1 MIHKRTHSGLRAR
14 ALVFVAA
21 LALVAAAC
29 GGGDSADDEAPA
41 GDAGGASSSS
51 DSSSGAGSSDSS
63 GGDSSGSDSSGG
75 DSSSTDGAVEETATP
90 SDSDAESTTAV
101 SEPAESSESEQQTEE
116 ADEDTTVDEP
126 SEEAAAPVGWSGLAP
141 NMAPDDPAALTASW
155 RGVTPD
161 TITIGVSMLNFD
173 LLQEMGLTAAGWG
186 DQQGVFQAL
195 VDDLNANGGILGRN
209 VVAVYDYYSP
219 IDAADAE
226 RACTVLTQ
234 DNEVFAAVLGFVG
247 PLAGTADPCFVGTN
261 NTPLV
266 GGEQTPDEMAQA
278 TAPWFNVEP
287 TTEDHTS
294 NLLDLLV
301 QTGRADGVR
310 VFVVSHQASA
320 GDEPLVLEGL
330 GARGIEVAGKAV
342 LDAND
347 GDTAAQ
353 DQLMQVISERIRAD
367 GADTVMI
374 NGNPAA
380 TIRGLGLN
388 GLLDS
393 VTVWSNNAAGLNNL
407 GETFDHEWARGAIAS
422 DGPSEL
428 DIWNDDVFQ
437 DCVRAVND
445 AGIGADLRPT
455 AELADDDENWFNPTR
470 RYCGHLSLFAQIAA
484 AAGPDLT
491 PETFEQAAY
500 TLTDFVLPGAPANSL
515 SPTKLGA
522 RDLYRLTTFDP
533 DVGNGE
539 NVPLTE
545 LIDIVP

>member
-1 MIHKRTHSGLRAR
+1 MIHKRTQSGLRAR
-14 ALVFVAA
+14 AVVLVAA
-21 LALVAAAC
+21 LTLVAAAC
-29 GGGDSADDEAPA
+29 GGGDEA
-41 GDAGGASSSS
+41 GDEVSTGDTGGAST
-51 DSSSGAGSSDSS
+51 DV
-63 GGDSSGSDSSGG
+63 DSSGSDSSTT
-75 DSSSTDGAVEETATP
+75 DSSSSDSSGADGSVEETATP
-90 SDSDAESTTAV
+90 SDSDPEPTEAV
-101 SEPAESSESEQQTEE
+101 SEPAESSSATEQQTDE
-116 ADEDTTVDEP
+116 ADEETTVDEP
-126 SEEAAAPVGWSGLAP
+126 SEEAAAPVGWSGLVP
-141 NMAPDDPAALTASW
+141 HMAPDDPSALTASW

-195 VDDLNANGGILGRN
+195 IDDLNANGGILGRN

-266 GGEQTPDEMAQA
+266 GGEQTPDEVAQA

-287 TTEDHTS
+287 STDDHTS

-301 QTGRADGVR
+301 QTGRADGAK
-310 VFVVSHQASA
+310 VFVVSHQAST

-330 GARGIEVAGKAV
+330 GARGIEVVGTAV

-388 GLLDS
+388 GMLDS
-393 VTVWSNNAAGLNNL
+393 VTIWSNNAAGLNNL

-437 DCVRAVND
+437 DCVRVVNA

-455 AELADDDENWFNPTR
+455 ADLADDDENWFNPVR

-533 DVGNGE
+533 DIGNGE
-539 NVPLTE
+539 NVPLTD

>member
-1 MIHKRTHSGLRAR
+1 MIHKRTQGALRAR
-14 ALVFVAA
+14 AAVFVGA

-29 GGGDSADDEAPA
+29 GGGDEADDEVSTP
-41 GDAGGASSSS
+41 DSGGAGTEI
-51 DSSSGAGSSDSS
+51 DSPS
-63 GGDSSGSDSSGG
+63 G
-75 DSSSTDGAVEETATP
+75 DSSSTDISSTDSPAEETAAP
-90 SDSDAESTTAV
+90 SDEDPEPTEPV
-101 SEPAESSESEQQTEE
+101 SEPAESGSAAEQPTDDGDEE
-116 ADEDTTVDEP
+116 AAVDEP
-126 SEEAAAPVGWSGLAP
+126 SEEAEAPVGWSGLTP
-141 NMAPDDPAALTASW
+141 NMAPDDPSELTASW
-155 RGVTPD
+155 RGVTAD
-161 TITIGVSMLNFD
+161 TITIGVSMLNFE

-195 VDDLNANGGILGRN
+195 VDDLNANGGILGRK

-219 IDAADAE
+219 IDADDAE

-266 GGEQTPDEMAQA
+266 GGEQTPDELAQA

-287 TTEDHTS
+287 STEDHTS

-301 QTGRADGVR
+301 QTGRADGAR
-310 VFVVSHQASA
+310 VFVVSHQAST

-330 GARGIEVAGKAV
+330 GARGIEVVGKAV

-491 PETFEQAAY
+491 PQTFEQGAY

-515 SPTKLGA
+515 SPTKPGA

>member
-1 MIHKRTHSGLRAR
+1 MIHKRTQRTLRAR
-14 ALVFVAA
+14 AVVLGAA
-21 LALVAAAC
+21 LTLVAAAC
-29 GGGDSADDEAPA
+29 GGGDEADDAVPAP
-41 GDAGGASSSS
+41 DTGGASTEVGSSEVDGTDV
-51 DSSSGAGSSDSS
+51 DSSEV
-63 GGDSSGSDSSGG
+63 
-75 DSSSTDGAVEETATP
+75 DSSSTDSSVEETAAP
-90 SDSDAESTTAV
+90 SDSDPEPAETV
-101 SEPAESSESEQQTEE
+101 SEPAESGSATEQQTDE
-116 ADEDTTVDEP
+116 ADEETAVAEP

-141 NMAPDDPAALTASW
+141 NMAPDDPSELTASW
-155 RGVTPD
+155 RGVTED

-219 IDAADAE
+219 IDASDAE

-266 GGEQTPDEMAQA
+266 GGEQTPDELVQA

-287 TTEDHTS
+287 STEDHTS

-301 QTGRADGVR
+301 QTGRSDGTR

-320 GDEPLVLEGL
+320 GDESLVLDGL
-330 GARGIEVAGKAV
+330 GERGIEVVGNAV

-393 VTVWSNNAAGLNNL
+393 VAIWSNNAAGLNNL

-437 DCVRAVND
+437 DCVRAVNA

-539 NVPLTE
+539 NVPLTD

>member
-1 MIHKRTHSGLRAR
+1 MIHKRTQSGLRAQAV
-14 ALVFVAA
+14 ALVAA

-29 GGGDSADDEAPA
+29 GGGDEADDQVSAP
-41 GDAGGASSSS
+41 DTGGASTEADSSSS
-51 DSSSGAGSSDSS
+51 DTSSSDASSSDT
-63 GGDSSGSDSSGG
+63 
-75 DSSSTDGAVEETATP
+75 SSTDSPAEETATP
-90 SDSDAESTTAV
+90 SDGDTEPTESV
-101 SEPAESSESEQQTEE
+101 SEPDESSSAAEQPTDEAGEE
-116 ADEDTTVDEP
+116 TTVDEP
-126 SEEAAAPVGWSGLAP
+126 AEEAAVPLGWSGLVP
-141 NMAPDDPAALTASW
+141 NMAADAPLTASW
-155 RGVTPD
+155 KGVTSD
-161 TITIGVSMLNFD
+161 TITIGVSMLNFE

-247 PLAGTADPCFVGTN
+247 PLAGTADPCFAGTN

-266 GGEQTPDEMAQA
+266 GGEQTPDELAQA

-287 TTEDHTS
+287 STEDHTS

-301 QTGRADGVR
+301 QTGRADGTR

-330 GARGIEVAGKAV
+330 GARGIEVVGKAI

-437 DCVRAVND
+437 DCVRAVNA

-455 AELADDDENWFNPTR
+455 AELADDDENWFNPVR

-539 NVPLTE
+539 NVPLTD

>member
-1 MIHKRTHSGLRAR
+1 MIHKRTQSTLRAR
-14 ALVFVAA
+14 GMVVVAA

-29 GGGDSADDEAPA
+29 GGADEADDEVSTPDTGSASTEVDSSS
-41 GDAGGASSSS
+41 GDSSSS
-51 DSSSGAGSSDSS
+51 DSTSSDRSDT
-63 GGDSSGSDSSGG
+63 DSS
-75 DSSSTDGAVEETATP
+75 VEETDTP
-90 SDSDAESTTAV
+90 SDGDSEPTESA
-101 SEPAESSESEQQTEE
+101 SEPAESASATEQPTGE
-116 ADEDTTVDEP
+116 ADEAVAVDEP
-126 SEEAAAPVGWSGLAP
+126 SEEAAAPLGWSGLAP
-141 NMAPDDPAALTASW
+141 NMAADAPLTASW
-155 RGVTPD
+155 KGVTED
-161 TITIGVSMLNFD
+161 TITIGVSMLNFQ

-209 VVAVYDYYSP
+209 VVAVYDYYNP

-266 GGEQTPDEMAQA
+266 GGEQTLDEMAQA

-287 TTEDHTS
+287 STEDHTS

-301 QTGRADGVR
+301 QTGRADGAK
-310 VFVVSHQASA
+310 VFVVSHQAST
-320 GDEPLVLEGL
+320 GDEPLVLDGL
-330 GARGIEVAGKAV
+330 GARGIEVVGTAV

-393 VTVWSNNAAGLNNL
+393 VTIWSNNAAGLNNL

-437 DCVRAVND
+437 DCVRVVNE

-455 AELADDDENWFNPTR
+455 ADLADDDENWFNPTR

-500 TLTDFVLPGAPANSL
+500 TLTDFVLPGASANSL

>member
-1 MIHKRTHSGLRAR
+1 MIKKRTQSELRAK
-14 ALVFVAA
+14 AVVLVAA

-29 GGGDSADDEAPA
+29 GGGDEADDEASTPDTGSESTEVDSSS
-41 GDAGGASSSS
+41 GDSSSS
-51 DSSSGAGSSDSS
+51 DSSSSDSS
-63 GGDSSGSDSSGG
+63 DTDSS
-75 DSSSTDGAVEETATP
+75 VEETDTP
-90 SDSDAESTTAV
+90 SDGDAEPTESA
-101 SEPAESSESEQQTEE
+101 SEPAESGSATEQ
-116 ADEDTTVDEP
+116 ADEETAETAVDEP
-126 SEEAAAPVGWSGLAP
+126 AEEAAAPVGWSGLAP
-141 NMAPDDPAALTASW
+141 NMTADAPLTASW
-155 RGVTPD
+155 KGVTSD
-161 TITIGVSMLNFD
+161 TITIGVSMLNFA

-195 VDDLNANGGILGRN
+195 VDDLNANGGILGRS
-209 VVAVYDYYSP
+209 VVGVYDYYNP

-247 PLAGTADPCFVGTN
+247 PLAGTADPCFAGTN

-266 GGEQTPDEMAQA
+266 GGEQTPDELAQT

-287 TTEDHTS
+287 STEDHTS

-301 QTGRADGVR
+301 QTGRADGTR
-310 VFVVSHQASA
+310 VFVVSHQAST

-330 GARGIEVAGKAV
+330 DARGIEVVGKAV

-393 VTVWSNNAAGLNNL
+393 VTIWSNNAAGLNNL

-437 DCVRAVND
+437 DCVRVVNE

-455 AELADDDENWFNPTR
+455 ADLADDDENWFNPVR
-470 RYCGHLSLFAQIAA
+470 RYCGHLSLFVQIAA

-539 NVPLTE
+539 NVPLTD

>member
-1 MIHKRTHSGLRAR
+1 MIQERTQRALRAR
-14 ALVFVAA
+14 AVVIVAA

-29 GGGDSADDEAPA
+29 GGGDAADDEVSS
-41 GDAGGASSSS
+41 GDTGGAGTDVDSSGTDSSSS
-51 DSSSGAGSSDSS
+51 DSSST
-63 GGDSSGSDSSGG
+63 
-75 DSSSTDGAVEETATP
+75 DSSSTDSPAEETATP
-90 SDSDAESTTAV
+90 SESDPEPTEPV
-101 SEPAESSESEQQTEE
+101 SEPAESGSATEQPTDE
-116 ADEDTTVDEP
+116 ADGEAAVDEP
-126 SEEAAAPVGWSGLAP
+126 AEEAAAPLTWSRLAA
-141 NMAPDDPAALTASW
+141 NMVPDDPSELTASW

-161 TITIGVSMLNFD
+161 TITIGVSMLNFE

-195 VDDLNANGGILGRN
+195 VDDLNANGGILGRK

-247 PLAGTADPCFVGTN
+247 PLAGTADPCFAGTN
-261 NTPLV
+261 NTVLV
-266 GGEQTPDEMAQA
+266 GGEHTPDEIALA
-278 TAPWFNVEP
+278 VAPWFNVEP
-287 TTEDHTS
+287 STEDHTS

-301 QTGRADGVR
+301 QTGRADGAS
-310 VFVVSHQASA
+310 VFVVSHQSA
-320 GDEPLVLEGL
+320 TGDEPLVLEGL
-330 GARGIEVAGKAV
+330 SARGIEVVGTAV

-393 VTVWSNNAAGLNNL
+393 VTIWSNNAAGLGNL
-407 GETFDHEWARGAIAS
+407 GQTLDHEWARGAIAS

-437 DCVRAVND
+437 DCVRVVNA

-455 AELADDDENWFNPTR
+455 AELAEGDENWFNPTR

-484 AAGPDLT
+484 AAGPNLT
-491 PETFEQAAY
+491 PETFEQGAY
-500 TLTDFVLPGAPANSL
+500 TLTDFVLPGYPANSL

-539 NVPLTE
+539 NVPLTD

>member
-1 MIHKRTHSGLRAR
+1 MIHKRTQSGLRAR
-14 ALVFVAA
+14 AVVFVAV

-29 GGGDSADDEAPA
+29 GGGDEAADEVSTGDT
-41 GDAGGASSSS
+41 GDASTEADSASSDSPSSDTSSS
-51 DSSSGAGSSDSS
+51 DT
-63 GGDSSGSDSSGG
+63 
-75 DSSSTDGAVEETATP
+75 SSTDGAVEETATP
-90 SDSDAESTTAV
+90 SDSDPEPAESA
-101 SEPAESSESEQQTEE
+101 SEPAESSDATEQPTDE
-116 ADEDTTVDEP
+116 ADEETAVDEP
-126 SEEAAAPVGWSGLAP
+126 SEEAAAPLGWSGLAP
-141 NMAPDDPAALTASW
+141 NMAPDDPSALTASW

-219 IDAADAE
+219 IDADDAE

-266 GGEQTPDEMAQA
+266 GGEQTPDELAQA

-287 TTEDHTS
+287 STEDHTS

-301 QTGRADGVR
+301 QTGRADGAK
-310 VFVVSHQASA
+310 VFVVSHQAST
-320 GDEPLVLEGL
+320 GDEPLVLDGL
-330 GARGIEVAGKAV
+330 GARGIEVVGKAI

-393 VTVWSNNAAGLNNL
+393 VTIWSNNAAGLNNL

-437 DCVRAVND
+437 DCVRVVNE

-455 AELADDDENWFNPTR
+455 AELADDDENWFNPVR

-515 SPTKLGA
+515 SPSKLGA

>member
-1 MIHKRTHSGLRAR
+1 MIKKRTQSELRAK
-14 ALVFVAA
+14 AVVFAAA

-29 GGGDSADDEAPA
+29 GGGDEAGDEAPA
-41 GDAGGASSSS
+41 GDTGGASTEVDSSSTDSSAGDSSSS
-51 DSSSGAGSSDSS
+51 DSSGTDS
-63 GGDSSGSDSSGG
+63 
-75 DSSSTDGAVEETATP
+75 AVEETDTP
-90 SDSDAESTTAV
+90 SDGDSEPTESV
-101 SEPAESSESEQQTEE
+101 SEPAESSGATEQPTDE
-116 ADEDTTVDEP
+116 AGEAAAVDEP

-141 NMAPDDPAALTASW
+141 NMTADAPLTASW
-155 RGVTPD
+155 KGVTED
-161 TITIGVSMLNFD
+161 TITIGVSMLNFA

-209 VVAVYDYYSP
+209 VVAVYDYYNP

-247 PLAGTADPCFVGTN
+247 PLAGTADPCFAGTN

-266 GGEQTPDEMAQA
+266 GGEQTPDELAQV

-287 TTEDHTS
+287 STEDHTS

-301 QTGRADGVR
+301 QTGRADGAR
-310 VFVVSHQASA
+310 VFVVSHQAST

-330 GARGIEVAGKAV
+330 DARGIEVVGKAV

-437 DCVRAVND
+437 DCVRVVNE

-455 AELADDDENWFNPTR
+455 ADLADDDENWFNPVR
-470 RYCGHLSLFAQIAA
+470 RYCGHLSLFVQIAA

-539 NVPLTE
+539 NVPLTD

>member
-1 MIHKRTHSGLRAR
+1 MIHKRTQGGLRAR
-14 ALVFVAA
+14 EVVFVAA

-29 GGGDSADDEAPA
+29 GDVDVEVSTADT
-41 GDAGGASSSS
+41 GGASIEADSSSS
-51 DSSSGAGSSDSS
+51 DSSSS
-63 GGDSSGSDSSGG
+63 DSSGSDSSSS
-75 DSSSTDGAVEETATP
+75 DSASTDSPAEETATT
-90 SDSDAESTTAV
+90 SDSDPEPTESVSELAESGSAT
-101 SEPAESSESEQQTEE
+101 EQPTDE
-116 ADEDTTVDEP
+116 ADEETAVDEP
-126 SEEAAAPVGWSGLAP
+126 SEEAAAPLGWSGLAP
-141 NMAPDDPAALTASW
+141 NMAADAPLTASW

-247 PLAGTADPCFVGTN
+247 PLAGTADPCFAGTN

-266 GGEQTPDEMAQA
+266 GGEQTPDELAQA

-287 TTEDHTS
+287 STDDHTS

-301 QTGRADGVR
+301 QTGRADGAK
-310 VFVVSHQASA
+310 VFVVSHQAST
-320 GDEPLVLEGL
+320 GDEPLVLDGL
-330 GARGIEVAGKAV
+330 GARGIEVVGKAV

-388 GLLDS
+388 GMLDS
-393 VTVWSNNAAGLNNL
+393 VTIWSNNAAGLNNL

-437 DCVRAVND
+437 DCVRVVND

-455 AELADDDENWFNPTR
+455 AELADDDENWFNPVR

-515 SPTKLGA
+515 SPSKLGA